1 MAENREKDTI
11 IQLEEQGAIH
21 ISEDVLAAIASLAAS
36 ETEGVVLMAAAGQAV
51 MGKKNL
57 HRGIKLH
64 TTDNNITIE
73 TYIMVKHGA
82 VIPKV
87 AEKLQ
92 ERVKIAIESMSGLK
106 VSDVHVHVGGICFE
120 KEKK

>member
-1 MAENREKDTI
+1 MAENREKDTVI
-11 IQLEEQGAIH
+11 KLEDQGVIH
-21 ISEDVLAAIASLAAS
+21 IAEDVLAAIASLAAS
-36 ETEGVVLMAAAGQAV
+36 ETDGVVLMAAAGQV

-64 TTDNNITIE
+64 TTDNTVVIE
-73 TYIMVKHGA
+73 TYIMVKYGV
-82 VIPKV
+82 VIPKI

-92 ERVKIAIESMSGLK
+92 ENVKSAVESMSGLT